1 MNLLGASQF
10 LSFSLK
16 VTAGILLLTGW
27 KKYRRKSLLFWSFF
41 FLTSSLSIVSE
52 FLNINWGVPIFQ
64 AVGVSFLA
72 GGVVTLFD
80 EEALGFPVRAL
91 RIVAL
96 SLPFL
101 VSAYVVVYSM
111 VSPISRP
118 MYLSYGITGI
128 FYTFAGIFLWG
139 IRKFYPRSGTLLSAV
154 ITAHGIH
161 KMDYPFLRPV
171 EWFAPIG
178 FTLGAIL
185 NVLEVFAFFDI
196 IFSERFKNLRKTEKP
211 EVIREGVF
219 IVSPEKFKAYAN
231 ALSNFPVLAFS
242 RKSELP
248 EKWEVHLLTMIDHP
262 GNIRPTQLHKI
273 IERARGY
280 LREAYLENVTGV
292 VIVDGLEYLL
302 MYNDFRSVLKFLATL
317 SDYMAFYRGMLLLIL
332 DERSLEKRQVK
343 ILKQVLNIGE
353 T

>member
-1 MNLLGASQF
+1 
-10 LSFSLK
+10 
-16 VTAGILLLTGW
+16 
-27 KKYRRKSLLFWSFF
+27 
-41 FLTSSLSIVSE
+41 
-52 FLNINWGVPIFQ
+52 
-64 AVGVSFLA
+64 
-72 GGVVTLFD
+72 
-80 EEALGFPVRAL
+80 
-91 RIVAL
+91 
-96 SLPFL
+96 
-101 VSAYVVVYSM
+101 
-111 VSPISRP
+111 
-118 MYLSYGITGI
+118 
-128 FYTFAGIFLWG
+128 
-139 IRKFYPRSGTLLSAV
+139 
-154 ITAHGIH
+154 
-161 KMDYPFLRPV
+161 MDYPFLRPV

>member
-72 GGVVTLFD
+72 SGVVTLFD

-128 FYTFAGIFLWG
+128 FYTSAGIFLWA

-154 ITAHGIH
+154 ITAHGYTRWTIH
-161 KMDYPFLRPV
+161 
-171 EWFAPIG
+171 
-178 FTLGAIL
+178 
-185 NVLEVFAFFDI
+185 FFDLL
-196 IFSERFKNLRKTEKP
+196 NGLLR
-211 EVIREGVF
+211 
-219 IVSPEKFKAYAN
+219 
-231 ALSNFPVLAFS
+231 
-242 RKSELP
+242 
-248 EKWEVHLLTMIDHP
+248 
-262 GNIRPTQLHKI
+262 
-273 IERARGY
+273 
-280 LREAYLENVTGV
+280 
-292 VIVDGLEYLL
+292 
-302 MYNDFRSVLKFLATL
+302 
-317 SDYMAFYRGMLLLIL
+317 
-332 DERSLEKRQVK
+332 
-343 ILKQVLNIGE
+343 
-353 T
+353 